1 MFKRI
6 KVLIGIFLAMALN
19 TVPALAAGHLD
30 HVKATNEL
38 RVCHWPAY
46 YAISY
51 NNPKSG
57 KLEGI
62 DIGLAQELAK
72 DLGVQLTF
80 VKTSFATFI
89 KDIQADKCDIA
100 MFGVGITEARAK
112 FLDYSEPY
120 LRSDIYAIVT
130 KSHPTLK
137 TWEDMDQSGHILVVQ
152 KGTFME
158 DAASAFQNA
167 SILSV
172 VKFQQREKEVR
183 TGRADAFL
191 TDFPYGKKILVTYD
205 WAKLL
210 EPSKPFWT
218 TEYAYAINKGDP
230 DWLAY
235 INGFVERIKS
245 DGRLK
250 KHAEANGLL
259 PIAIL
264 K

>member
-1 MFKRI
+1 MQTLI
-6 KVLIGIFLAMALN
+6 KSIFTAATLIIAASA
-19 TVPALAAGHLD
+19 PALAGQLD
-30 HVKATNEL
+30 RIKADNAV

-46 YAISY
+46 YAISFY
-51 NNPKSG
+51 NSKSD

-62 DIGLAQELAK
+62 DIGLARELAK
-72 DLGVQLTF
+72 DLGVELKF
-80 VKTSFATFI
+80 IKTSFATFI

-112 FLDYSEPY
+112 HLDYSAPY

-130 KSHPTLK
+130 KTHPTLK
-137 TWEDMDQSGHILVVQ
+137 TWDDMDREGHILVVQ

-158 DAASAFQNA
+158 DAASAFKNA
-167 SILSV
+167 SVLSV

-183 TGRADAFL
+183 SGRADAFL
-191 TDFPYGKKILVTYD
+191 TDYPYGKKILVTYE

-210 EPSKPFWT
+210 EPSAPFHN

-230 DWLAY
+230 EWLAY
-235 INGFVERIKS
+235 INGFVQRIKA

-250 KHAEANGLL
+250 KHAEANGLM

-264 K
+264 D